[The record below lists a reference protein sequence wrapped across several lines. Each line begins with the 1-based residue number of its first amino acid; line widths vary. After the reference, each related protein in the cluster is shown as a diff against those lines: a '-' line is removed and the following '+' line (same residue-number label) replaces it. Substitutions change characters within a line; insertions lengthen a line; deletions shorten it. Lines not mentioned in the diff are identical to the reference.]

1 MKKKSTKEEYMTV
14 NRFITILKMVKDADI
29 APIEFWVGEKEYTLD
44 SVGQFGIMA
53 NVTLHFKEIE
63 NSDTLR
69 PVVFQKKNRKEANK
83 IAKKIKKEHSKK

>member
-1 MKKKSTKEEYMTV
+1 MKKKSTDKDCMTV
-14 NRFITILKMVKDADI
+14 NKFIEILKTARDTDI

-63 NSDTLR
+63 NPDTLR
-69 PVVFQKKNRKEANK
+69 PVVFQKKHRKEANK
-83 IAKKIKKEHSKK
+83 IVRTLKKEHSKK